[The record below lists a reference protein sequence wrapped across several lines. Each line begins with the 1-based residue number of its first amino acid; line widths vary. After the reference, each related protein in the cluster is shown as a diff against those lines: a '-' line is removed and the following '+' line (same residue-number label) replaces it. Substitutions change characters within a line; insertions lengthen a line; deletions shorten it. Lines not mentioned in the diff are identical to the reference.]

1 MAVTGITLQDE
12 VTTVFNELKLG
23 KGLQYVIYR
32 LTPDFKEVEVEKKA
46 PAPATWD
53 AFVADLPK
61 DDCRYAV
68 FDYQFATD
76 KDGERNKLIFV
87 LWTPETA
94 RIKTKMLYPATK
106 EAMKRALV
114 GIGAEIQATDEAE
127 ISIDAVND
135 RLRKV

>member
-1 MAVTGITLQDE
+1 MAVTGINLKDE
-12 VTTVFNELKLG
+12 VTSVFNELKLG

-32 LTPDFKEVEVEKKA
+32 LTDDFKEVEVEKKV
-46 PAPATWD
+46 PSPATWEQ
-53 AFVADLPK
+53 FVADLPK

-68 FDYQFATD
+68 YDYQFNTD
-76 KDGERNKLIFV
+76 SDGERNKLIFV

-114 GIGAEIQATDEAE
+114 GIGTELQATDEAE
-127 ISIDAVND
+127 ISLDAV
-135 RLRKV
+135 KEKFAK